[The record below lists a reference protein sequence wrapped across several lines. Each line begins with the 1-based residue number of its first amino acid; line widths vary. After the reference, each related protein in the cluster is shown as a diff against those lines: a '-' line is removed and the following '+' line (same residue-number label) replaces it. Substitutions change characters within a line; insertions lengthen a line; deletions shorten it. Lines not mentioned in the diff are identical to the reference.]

1 MGPNGAGK
9 STLLKLMTGQL
20 DPLDGMVKRHNHL
33 RIGQYHQHLTELL
46 PEDLTPLEYMLR
58 EFGQDQGEEKMR
70 AVIGRFGITGPQQV
84 RRAGTPASACLRGCR
99 HCGCVRAIPLLTVSL
114 ACAPRLHPPPTCRR

>member
-46 PEDLTPLEYMLR
+46 PEELTPLEYMLR
-58 EFGQDQGEEKMR
+58 EFGQDQGEDKMR
-70 AVIGRFGITGPQQV
+70 TVIGRYGITGPQQV
-84 RRAGTPASACLRGCR
+84 RRGGGAGGGGRG
-99 HCGCVRAIPLLTVSL
+99 AE
-114 ACAPRLHPPPTCRR
+114 AWAW

>member
-46 PEDLTPLEYMLR
+46 PEDLTPLEYMLK

-70 AVIGRFGITGPQQV
+70 SAIGRFGITGTQQV
-84 RRAGTPASACLRGCR
+84 GGVGCGMR
-99 HCGCVRAIPLLTVSL
+99 FGGGWLGGGC
-114 ACAPRLHPPPTCRR
+114 

>member
-1 MGPNGAGK
+1 MASLNQSLTHCLPASSATPPLACSPCQVGPNGAGK

-46 PEDLTPLEYMLR
+46 PEDLTPLEYMLK

-70 AVIGRFGITGPQQV
+70 SAIGRFGITGTQQV
-84 RRAGTPASACLRGCR
+84 GDGGGGGSGAVG
-99 HCGCVRAIPLLTVSL
+99 
-114 ACAPRLHPPPTCRR
+114 

>member
-1 MGPNGAGK
+1 
-9 STLLKLMTGQL
+9 MTGQL

-70 AVIGRFGITGPQQV
+70 SAIGRFGITGPQQV
-84 RRAGTPASACLRGCR
+84 GERSERVCGPAVDAQGL
-99 HCGCVRAIPLLTVSL
+99 
-114 ACAPRLHPPPTCRR
+114 PRLIPSPPSVLCCCRRSQ